1 MLIRVLREY
10 LRPYYGPLALVL
22 LLQLVANAAALYLP
36 TLNARI
42 IDDGIAT
49 GDTGTIVRLGAV
61 MLGGSVLQMAGQ
73 IGAVWFGA
81 RSAMAFGRD
90 LRGAIFARTLDF
102 SAREV
107 ATFGAPSLIT
117 RTTNRGEITGGS
129 EIGADWVGSWSNSQG
144 QQNGITCEQGAR
156 DCCANCTWVGRATT
170 KMKRGG

>member
-61 MLGGSVLQMAGQ
+61 MLGVSVL
-73 IGAVWFGA
+73 
-81 RSAMAFGRD
+81 
-90 LRGAIFARTLDF
+90 
-102 SAREV
+102 
-107 ATFGAPSLIT
+107 
-117 RTTNRGEITGGS
+117 
-129 EIGADWVGSWSNSQG
+129 
-144 QQNGITCEQGAR
+144 
-156 DCCANCTWVGRATT
+156 
-170 KMKRGG
+170 